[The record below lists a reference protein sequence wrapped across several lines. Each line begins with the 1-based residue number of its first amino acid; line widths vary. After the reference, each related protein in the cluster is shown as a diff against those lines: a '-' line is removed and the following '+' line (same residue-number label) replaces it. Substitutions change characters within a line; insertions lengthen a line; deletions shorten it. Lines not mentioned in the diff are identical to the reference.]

1 MKIKHLLEVI
11 ERQQDQFSSIG
22 VQFETLTEGVGR
34 KEDELTTMI
43 EKLSSELKIN
53 GEDKMPSISDTM
65 ATGAKKL
72 TAVSEDDKLN
82 AAAQAEKEKKLEKEN
97 QRLAQENQVMMEQ
110 LERVT
115 GTAASNSKVDEL
127 EEIQAEYEKA
137 LKLKEVKSNRLK
149 RLEASAKDKAYSV
162 QNARELALSAY
173 KAKLEEE
180 IKKMSE
186 QVSKALRGASK
197 NGKEDDGSDDRSGE

>member
-1 MKIKHLLEVI
+1 VI